1 MKQHDLTTRQK
12 DYANFL
18 PAISSFFATNI
29 GKQRHD
35 SKYVP
40 QSRMPGQT
48 TMENLNWLNA
58 QESLFPYRW
67 SLYSAGH
74 ADIDV
79 TKDSPKEDMIR
90 NRDTNSFLLGDSGGF
105 QIAKGVWEGDWANP
119 TCPKAMKKRTQ
130 LLLWMD
136 KYMDYG
142 MVLDVLLGIQTG
154 EEQR

>member
-1 MKQHDLTTRQK
+1 MQSFCLLSAVFLQPILVSKDTTLTT
-12 DYANFL
+12 Y
-18 PAISSFFATNI
+18 
-29 GKQRHD
+29 H
-35 SKYVP
+35 
-40 QSRMPGQT
+40 SRMPGQT

-74 ADIDV
+74 ADIDI

-119 TCPKAMKKRTQ
+119 TC
-130 LLLWMD
+130 LSL
-136 KYMDYG
+136 
-142 MVLDVLLGIQTG
+142 IHI
-154 EEQR
+154 